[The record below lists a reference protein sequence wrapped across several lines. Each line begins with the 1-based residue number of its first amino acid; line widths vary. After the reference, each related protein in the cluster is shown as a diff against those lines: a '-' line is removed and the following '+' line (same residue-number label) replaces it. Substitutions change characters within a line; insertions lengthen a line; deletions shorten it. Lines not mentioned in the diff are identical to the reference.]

1 MSNIMPDNRELKYGD
16 AIKEAIDLCMEKDSS
31 VYIIGEGVPDPK
43 GIFGTT
49 LNMADKYG
57 PNRVLDMPVSEN
69 GMTGICIGTALTGMR
84 PIMTHQRI
92 DFILLA
98 MDQIIN
104 NASKWHYM
112 FGGQA
117 NVPIVIRLIIGK
129 GWGQG
134 PQHSQN
140 LQSLFMHIP
149 GLKVVMPTTP
159 YDAKGLLI
167 SSIEDNNPVIFIEHR
182 WLYNI
187 RGYVP
192 KDAYR
197 IPIGKAK
204 IVRAGQ
210 DITIAAVSYMT
221 IESIRASEILE
232 KIGVDAEVIDIRTI
246 KPLDDD
252 LIIDSV
258 KKTGR
263 LLVVDSGWK
272 TGGVAAEVITRVIEN
287 GFKYL
292 KSPPQR
298 ISLPDIPTPSTP
310 SLTKDFYPTNTN
322 IIKTVLDM
330 VGKDENDLDII
341 LNHEQKAN
349 SIPSDVPDLSFTGP
363 F

>member
-1 MSNIMPDNRELKYGD
+1 MPNDRELKYGD
-16 AIKEAIDLCMEKDSS
+16 AIKEAIDLCMEKDAS
-31 VYIIGEGVPDPK
+31 VYVIGEGVPDPK

-49 LNMADKYG
+49 LSLVDKYG
-57 PNRVLDMPVSEN
+57 PNRVMDMPVSEN

-84 PIMTHQRI
+84 PIMIHQRI

-104 NASKWHYM
+104 NAAKWNYM
-112 FGGQA
+112 FGGGA
-117 NVPIVIRLIIGK
+117 NVPIVIRLIIGR

-134 PQHSQN
+134 AQHSQN

-159 YDAKGLLI
+159 YDVKGLLI

-182 WLYNI
+182 WLYDI
-187 RGYVP
+187 KGHVP
-192 KDAYR
+192 EEIYR
-197 IPIGKAK
+197 IPIGEAK
-204 IVRAGQ
+204 IVRMGQ

-221 IESIRASEILE
+221 IESIKAADMLKKVGIN
-232 KIGVDAEVIDIRTI
+232 AEVIDIRSI
-246 KPLDDD
+246 KPIDDD
-252 LIIDSV
+252 LIINSV
-258 KKTGR
+258 KKTGQ

-272 TGGVAAEVITRVIEN
+272 TGGVAAEVITRVMET

-292 KSPPQR
+292 RHRPQR

-310 SLTKDFYPTNTN
+310 SLTSHFYPTNIT
-322 IIKTVLDM
+322 IITKVLDM
-330 VGKDENDLDII
+330 LGKNEKKLELLMDY
-341 LNHEQKAN
+341 EQKVN
-349 SIPSDVPDLSFTGP
+349 LIPSDVPDRSFTGP